1 MTSPT
6 PYIAHRE
13 PNFKKNLSK
22 TAQPLA
28 LLMGDVASGVPL

>member
-13 PNFKKNLSK
+13 LEFKKNLSN
-22 TAQPLA
+22 TRQPLEM
-28 LLMGDVASGVPL
+28 LMGDVAWGVPL